1 MGSARPA
8 RHGELHPGRRT
19 RKCTDNFLTSRY
31 GTILTI
37 DCHSER
43 TLQPGS
49 TQSITVKLAWRLDNN
64 IGELQS
70 IAESNA
76 SQILGLEDDCQRDII
91 QSAHQSRQQ
100 FDDRL
105 LEWPDLEVWA
115 CWRRQQ
121 VGTIGGNTA
130 VRDFASSTVD
140 LAVLW
145 RRGDI
150 DITTGYTAICNVSVQ
165 PRHSPLLPALINL
178 LKVDKAAAR
187 AMYEETNVRRRQML
201 TSVLNGDMASE
212 DNPLQVAVRWISPP
226 VERGRYV
233 LHSKR
238 PA

>member
-1 MGSARPA
+1 M
-8 RHGELHPGRRT
+8 
-19 RKCTDNFLTSRY
+19 N
-31 GTILTI
+31 
-37 DCHSER
+37 
-43 TLQPGS
+43 
-49 TQSITVKLAWRLDNN
+49 LAWRLDNS
-64 IGELQS
+64 IVELQN

-226 VERGRYV
+226 VKRGRYV
-233 LHSKR
+233 LYSKR